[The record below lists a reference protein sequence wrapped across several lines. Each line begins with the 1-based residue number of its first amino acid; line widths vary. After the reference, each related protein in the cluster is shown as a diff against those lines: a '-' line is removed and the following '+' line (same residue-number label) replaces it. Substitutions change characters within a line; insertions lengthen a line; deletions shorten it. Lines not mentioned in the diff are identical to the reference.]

1 MFTGTF
7 TDLAEIASKKYDKK
21 AKVELEKQ
29 LSFFSQEYSKETIK
43 QLGLPQVL
51 MFLSAATAKSNAH
64 KNIESADVEE
74 AFAFLRFLVS
84 RDFVEEIMLKG
95 YFNIGL
101 RLSENLTGR
110 LDNLLNV
117 KGDMRSK
124 NNLDGKVNRLVSFL
138 KEQKLDHKH
147 VTRIEVEMRA
157 MILLLARLIAVSKA
171 KPEYKVSSEAIDTSY
186 DIVRYLIFKL
196 ETTKFKI
203 LQNLYSIDNKKVW
216 NKIPRITFDQSTHDH
231 LSSTAYAEWESN
243 LPESFETLK
252 KHLNCSLRP
261 FISAIHG
268 FCEIYGAKKDLT
280 RVSSQELLFILED
293 FERLVFGNSNPLLI
307 EGYLNRIAFTT
318 EGLELLG
325 SISKW
330 ITTIIITKFGKD
342 EFVLSF
348 SSTVPRQ
355 ISLLFFMALVEQVKS
370 KEQKITV
377 KHVAIAIDKWANQLR
392 ILTSLTENSLH

>member
-7 TDLAEIASKKYDKK
+7 TDLAEIASKKYDKT
-21 AKVELEKQ
+21 ARAELEKQ
-29 LSFFSQEYSKETIK
+29 LSFFSKKYSKEYIK

-64 KNIESADVEE
+64 KNIESEDVVE
-74 AFAFLRFLVS
+74 AFAFLRFLIS

-95 YFNIGL
+95 NFNLGL
-101 RLSENLTGR
+101 PLSENLKNR
-110 LDNLLNV
+110 LKNLLNV
-117 KGDMRSK
+117 KGDMRTK
-124 NNLDGKVNRLVSFL
+124 NNLNGKVNRLVSFL

-147 VTRIEVEMRA
+147 ITRIEIEMRA

-171 KPEYKVSSEAIDTSY
+171 KPEFKVSSEAIDTSY
-186 DIVRYLIFKL
+186 DIVRHLIFKL
-196 ETTKFKI
+196 DTTMFKI
-203 LQNLYSIDNKKVW
+203 LNNLYSIDDQKVW
-216 NKIPRITFDQSTHDH
+216 NKIPRIVFEQSTHDH

-243 LPESFETLK
+243 LPESFESVK
-252 KHLNCSLRP
+252 KHLNCSIRP

-293 FERLVFGNSNPLLI
+293 FERFIFGNSNPLLI
-307 EGYLNRIAFTT
+307 EDYINKISFTP
-318 EGLELLG
+318 ESLELLA

-330 ITTIIITKFGKD
+330 VTSIIVNKFGKD
-342 EFVLSF
+342 EFVMNF

-355 ISLLFFMALVEQVKS
+355 ISLLFFIALVEQVKAS
-370 KEQKITV
+370 EQKITV
-377 KHVAIAIDKWANQLR
+377 KHVATAIAKWTSQLKVLKT
-392 ILTSLTENSLH
+392 LTRDSLP